1 MNNKKIK
8 GLVAAPFT
16 PMNEDRSVNFRLI
29 PELYKRFRRQ
39 GVIGVF
45 INGSTSEG
53 LSLTNEERKALT
65 EAWDEVVD
73 DDFKLLVHVGHAGLQ
88 DAKDLARHAS
98 QYGSIDGISTVGPF
112 YRKPNSTKEL
122 VAFCREIALAAAE
135 CPFYYYHIPVLTGV
149 DFPMYDFLTI
159 AADEIPT
166 LAGIKFSQ
174 QDFVDFSRCRQF
186 GDERYDLMFGI
197 DELLSCGL
205 MLGAQ
210 GFVGSSYNLFP
221 GLYHDIFE
229 AFNEGDIGEVQRLQR
244 KSMEY
249 IRLIDQYDG
258 YNGAAK
264 GVMKLLGIDCGPARL
279 PLQTITDDELTELE
293 KELRQENFFEYAA
306 KSADVAG

>member
-1 MNNKKIK
+1 
-8 GLVAAPFT
+8 
-16 PMNEDRSVNFRLI
+16 
-29 PELYKRFRRQ
+29 
-39 GVIGVF
+39 
-45 INGSTSEG
+45 
-53 LSLTNEERKALT
+53 
-65 EAWDEVVD
+65 
-73 DDFKLLVHVGHAGLQ
+73 
-88 DAKDLARHAS
+88 
-98 QYGSIDGISTVGPF
+98 
-112 YRKPNSTKEL
+112 
-122 VAFCREIALAAAE
+122 
-135 CPFYYYHIPVLTGV
+135 
-149 DFPMYDFLTI
+149 MYDFLTI

-229 AFNEGDIGEVQRLQR
+229 AFNDGDIGEVQRLQR